1 MEKNTLADKNDKAIQ
16 SISIIRS
23 LLNDDEFKNSHR
35 TASKFFS
42 RKFKLD
48 FVTVVLLILQK
59 SIKPLQL
66 VLNEFFKKLD
76 NGIMVTKSAF
86 TQARRHLKA
95 TAFITLNKKAV
106 LDVLYNDDNYEKA
119 WGFRLLAIDGSKIHL
134 PNTAEIIQEFGTIK
148 FETTTCNNNKITG
161 EHGYALASV
170 MYDPLNKVVV
180 DACLAPAKAY
190 EVDLALKPLE
200 HTQAND
206 LIIFDRNYT
215 SYIFLA
221 SLVKLNR
228 QFTGRCSKSSFKAA
242 QQLFKQHVIDSK
254 KATLTASG
262 SVKNKCKTLG
272 LPETITVRF
281 VRFRLSTGETE
292 VLVTSLLDSD
302 KYTAQMLKEL
312 YHLRWGIET
321 LFGVLKERL
330 KIDNFTGKTVIAIK
344 QDFFATLFLTG
355 LESILTQTADLYLF
369 KKSSLNK
376 LRQTV
381 NNMVSF
387 NAIKNFLVEMF
398 YHPIPIDSLMKT
410 LNSWFIFDPAYRK
423 RDRKVVRK
431 KSSARVS
438 LNYYKRVFKPC
449 F

>member
-1 MEKNTLADKNDKAIQ
+1 M
-16 SISIIRS
+16 
-23 LLNDDEFKNSHR
+23 
-35 TASKFFS
+35 
-42 RKFKLD
+42 
-48 FVTVVLLILQK
+48 
-59 SIKPLQL
+59 L
-66 VLNEFFKKLD
+66 VL
-76 NGIMVTKSAF
+76 
-86 TQARRHLKA
+86 RR
-95 TAFITLNKKAV
+95 
-106 LDVLYNDDNYEKA
+106 
-119 WGFRLLAIDGSKIHL
+119 S
-134 PNTAEIIQEFGTIK
+134 
-148 FETTTCNNNKITG
+148 C
-161 EHGYALASV
+161 
-170 MYDPLNKVVV
+170 
-180 DACLAPAKAY
+180 AY
-190 EVDLALKPLE
+190 EVNLALKPLE

-221 SLVKLNR
+221 SLIKLNR
-228 QFTGRCSKSSFKAA
+228 HFAGRCSKSSFKAA

-281 VRFRLSTGETE
+281 VRIKLSTGETE

-302 KYTAQMLKEL
+302 KYTTQMLKEL

-321 LFGVLKERL
+321 FLGVLKERL

-369 KKSSLNK
+369 KKYSLNK

-398 YHPIPIDSLMKT
+398 YHSMPIDSLMKT
-410 LNSWFIFDPAYRK
+410 LNSWFITDPTYRK
-423 RDRKVVRK
+423 RDREVVRK
-431 KSSARVS
+431 KSGASVS
-438 LNYYKRVFKPC
+438 LNYYKRIYKPC

>member
-1 MEKNTLADKNDKAIQ
+1 MEKDTLDGKNDKAIR

-23 LLNDDEFKNSHR
+23 LLNDDSFKNEHR
-35 TASKFFS
+35 TASIFFS

-48 FVTVVLLILQK
+48 FATVILLILQK

-76 NGIMVTKSAF
+76 NGVLVTKSAF

-95 TAFITLNKKAV
+95 TAFVTLNKKAV

-119 WGFRLLAIDGSKIHL
+119 WGFRLLTIDGSKIHL
-134 PNTAEIIQEFGTIK
+134 PNTTEIIQELGTIR
-148 FETTTCNNNKITG
+148 FETTTCNNKKITG

-206 LIIFDRNYT
+206 LILFDRNYS

-242 QQLFKQHVIDSK
+242 QQLFKQYVIDSQ
-254 KATLTASG
+254 KATLTAKG
-262 SVKNKCKTLG
+262 EVKKQCKILG
-272 LPETITVRF
+272 LDEQITVRF
-281 VRFRLSTGETE
+281 VRIKLSTGETE
-292 VLVTSLLDSD
+292 VIVTSLLDC
-302 KYTAQMLKEL
+302 
-312 YHLRWGIET
+312 
-321 LFGVLKERL
+321 V
-330 KIDNFTGKTVIAIK
+330 
-344 QDFFATLFLTG
+344 
-355 LESILTQTADLYLF
+355 
-369 KKSSLNK
+369 
-376 LRQTV
+376 
-381 NNMVSF
+381 
-387 NAIKNFLVEMF
+387 
-398 YHPIPIDSLMKT
+398 
-410 LNSWFIFDPAYRK
+410 
-423 RDRKVVRK
+423 
-431 KSSARVS
+431 
-438 LNYYKRVFKPC
+438 
-449 F
+449 